1 MAPTRRFVYV
11 LKSAHE
17 TARYYVGLTSNVAEG
32 LASHNAG
39 QCQHTAASRPWR
51 LHVAIEFEDQERAV
65 RFEKYLKS
73 GSGRAFAKRHFE

>member
-51 LHVAIEFEDQERAV
+51 LHARRSSSRIATVAKGV
-65 RFEKYLKS
+65 VL
-73 GSGRAFAKRHFE
+73 